1 MMNDYKKGLAC
12 GLGAYVLWGVL
23 PVYWK
28 LLDDV
33 LPFEILSSRFMWSC
47 VFVALLIFVQG
58 KLPLFITE
66 VKNVFSRFK
75 TRAAMV
81 AAAFVIS
88 INWGS
93 FIWAVNNGHIV
104 ETSMGYYINPLVSV
118 LFAVLFL
125 RERLNKIQIA
135 AVLCACVGVAS
146 MVWSFGRLPWVS
158 LTLAVSFALYGLIK
172 KLLPVSSLTSIM
184 LETLIITPLA
194 LMYEYTL
201 WQQGVSFYA
210 SGDTQV
216 LCLLAGAG
224 AVTAVPLLLFTA
236 GAKLLPLKIIGFL
249 QYISP
254 TLTLLLGVFVYGE
267 AFTAQHLLAF
277 GWIWAALALFIVSQL
292 RKS

>member
-1 MMNDYKKGLAC
+1 MNDYKKGLTC

-28 LLDDV
+28 LLDNV

-47 VFVALLIFVQG
+47 VFVALLIIFQG
-58 KLPLFITE
+58 KLPLFLTE
-66 VKNVFSRFK
+66 VKSIFSSFK
-75 TRAAMV
+75 TGAAMV
-81 AAAFVIS
+81 SAAFVIS

-125 RERLNKIQIA
+125 RERLNKMQIA

-146 MVWSFGRLPWVS
+146 MVWSFGKLPWVS
-158 LTLAVSFALYGLIK
+158 LTLAISFALYGLIK

-201 WQQGVSFYA
+201 WLQGVSFYA
-210 SGDTQV
+210 SGDMKV

-267 AFTAQHLLAF
+267 PFTASHLLAF
-277 GWIWAALALFIVSQL
+277 GWIWAALALFVVSQL
-292 RKS
+292 RNN

>member
-1 MMNDYKKGLAC
+1 MNDYKKGLVC

-47 VFVALLIFVQG
+47 VFVALLIIE
-58 KLPLFITE
+58 L
-66 VKNVFSRFK
+66 KNIFSSFK
-75 TRAAMV
+75 TGAAMV
-81 AAAFVIS
+81 SAAFVIS

-125 RERLNKIQIA
+125 RERLNKMQIA

-146 MVWSFGRLPWVS
+146 MVWSFGKLPWVS

-210 SGDTQV
+210 SGDMQV

-267 AFTAQHLLAF
+267 PFTASHLLAF
-277 GWIWAALALFIVSQL
+277 SWIWAALALFVVSQL
-292 RKS
+292 RSN

>member
-1 MMNDYKKGLAC
+1 MNDYKKGLTC
-12 GLGAYVLWGVL
+12 GLGAYVLWGLL

-33 LPFEILSSRFMWSC
+33 QPFEILSSRFMWSC
-47 VFVALLIFVQG
+47 VFVALLIIFQG
-58 KLPLFITE
+58 KLPLFLAE
-66 VKNVFSRFK
+66 VKNIFSSFK
-75 TRAAMV
+75 TGAAMV
-81 AAAFVIS
+81 SAAFVIS

-125 RERLNKIQIA
+125 RERLNKMQIA

-146 MVWSFGRLPWVS
+146 MVWSFGKLPWVS

-267 AFTAQHLLAF
+267 PFTASHLLAF
-277 GWIWAALALFIVSQL
+277 GWIWAALALFVVSQL
-292 RKS
+292 RSN

>member
-1 MMNDYKKGLAC
+1 MNDYKKGLAC
-12 GLGAYVLWGVL
+12 GLGAYILWGVL

-47 VFVALLIFVQG
+47 VFVALLIIFQG
-58 KLPLFITE
+58 KLPLFFTE
-66 VKNVFSRFK
+66 VKNIFSSFK
-75 TRAAMV
+75 TGAAMV
-81 AAAFVIS
+81 SAAFVIS

-125 RERLNKIQIA
+125 RERLNKMQIA

-146 MVWSFGRLPWVS
+146 MVWSFGKLPWVS

-267 AFTAQHLLAF
+267 PFTASHLLAF
-277 GWIWAALALFIVSQL
+277 GWIWAALALFVVSQL
-292 RKS
+292 RSN

>member
-1 MMNDYKKGLAC
+1 MNDYKKGLAC

-47 VFVALLIFVQG
+47 VFVALLIIFQG
-58 KLPLFITE
+58 KLPLFLTE
-66 VKNVFSRFK
+66 VKNIFSSFK
-75 TRAAMV
+75 TGAAMV
-81 AAAFVIS
+81 SAAFVIS

-125 RERLNKIQIA
+125 RERLNKMQIA

-146 MVWSFGRLPWVS
+146 MVWSFGKLPWVS

-194 LMYEYTL
+194 LMYEYML

-210 SGDTQV
+210 SGDMQV

-267 AFTAQHLLAF
+267 PFTASHLLAF
-277 GWIWAALALFIVSQL
+277 GWIWAALALFVVSQL
-292 RKS
+292 RSN

>member
-1 MMNDYKKGLAC
+1 MNDYKKGLAC

-33 LPFEILSSRFMWSC
+33 QPFEILSSRFMWSC
-47 VFVALLIFVQG
+47 VFVALLIIFQD
-58 KLPLFITE
+58 KLPLFLTE
-66 VKNVFSRFK
+66 VKNIFSSFK
-75 TRAAMV
+75 TGAAMV
-81 AAAFVIS
+81 SAAFVIS

-125 RERLNKIQIA
+125 RERLNKMQIA

-146 MVWSFGRLPWVS
+146 MVWSFGKLPWVS

-210 SGDTQV
+210 SGDTHV

-267 AFTAQHLLAF
+267 PFTASHLLAF
-277 GWIWAALALFIVSQL
+277 GWIWAALALFVVSQL
-292 RKS
+292 RSN

>member
-1 MMNDYKKGLAC
+1 M
-12 GLGAYVLWGVL
+12 GAYILWGVL

-47 VFVALLIFVQG
+47 VFVALLIIFQG
-58 KLPLFITE
+58 KLPLFFTE
-66 VKNVFSRFK
+66 VKNIFSSFK
-75 TRAAMV
+75 TGAAMV
-81 AAAFVIS
+81 SAAFVIS

-125 RERLNKIQIA
+125 RERLNKMQIA

-146 MVWSFGRLPWVS
+146 MVWSFGKLPWVS

-267 AFTAQHLLAF
+267 PFTASHLLAF
-277 GWIWAALALFIVSQL
+277 GWIWAALALFVVSQL
-292 RKS
+292 RSN

>member
-1 MMNDYKKGLAC
+1 MNDYKKGLAC

-47 VFVALLIFVQG
+47 VFVALLIIFQG
-58 KLPLFITE
+58 KLPLFLTE
-66 VKNVFSRFK
+66 VKSIFSSFK
-75 TRAAMV
+75 TGAAMV
-81 AAAFVIS
+81 SVAFVIS

-125 RERLNKIQIA
+125 RERLNKMQIA

-146 MVWSFGRLPWVS
+146 MVWSFGKLPWVS
-158 LTLAVSFALYGLIK
+158 LTLAISFALYGLIK

-210 SGDTQV
+210 SGDMQV

-267 AFTAQHLLAF
+267 PFTASHLLAF
-277 GWIWAALALFIVSQL
+277 GWIWGALALFVVSQL
-292 RKS
+292 RSN

>member
-1 MMNDYKKGLAC
+1 MNDYKKGLAC

-47 VFVALLIFVQG
+47 VFVALLIIFQG
-58 KLPLFITE
+58 KLPLFLSE
-66 VKNVFSRFK
+66 VKSIFSSFK
-75 TRAAMV
+75 TGAAMV
-81 AAAFVIS
+81 SAAFVIS

-125 RERLNKIQIA
+125 RERLNKMQIA

-146 MVWSFGRLPWVS
+146 MVWSFGKLPWVS
-158 LTLAVSFALYGLIK
+158 LTLAISFALYGLIK

-267 AFTAQHLLAF
+267 PFTASHLLAF
-277 GWIWAALALFIVSQL
+277 GWIWAALALFVVSQL
-292 RKS
+292 RSN

>member
-1 MMNDYKKGLAC
+1 MNDYKKGLAC

-47 VFVALLIFVQG
+47 VFVALLIIFQG
-58 KLPLFITE
+58 KLPLFLTE
-66 VKNVFSRFK
+66 VKSIFSSFK
-75 TRAAMV
+75 TGAAMV
-81 AAAFVIS
+81 SAAFVIS

-125 RERLNKIQIA
+125 REKLNKMQIA

-146 MVWSFGRLPWVS
+146 MVWSFGKLPWVS

-267 AFTAQHLLAF
+267 PFTGSHLLAF
-277 GWIWAALALFIVSQL
+277 GWIWAALALFVVSQL
-292 RKS
+292 RSN

>member
-1 MMNDYKKGLAC
+1 MNDYKKGLAC

-47 VFVALLIFVQG
+47 VFVALLIIFPG
-58 KLPLFITE
+58 KLPLFLTE
-66 VKNVFSRFK
+66 VKSIFSRFK
-75 TRAAMV
+75 TGAAMV
-81 AAAFVIS
+81 SAAFVIS

-125 RERLNKIQIA
+125 RERLNKMQIA

-146 MVWSFGRLPWVS
+146 MVWSFGKLPWVS

-267 AFTAQHLLAF
+267 PFTASHLLAF
-277 GWIWAALALFIVSQL
+277 GWIWAALALFVVSQL
-292 RKS
+292 RSN

>member
-1 MMNDYKKGLAC
+1 MNDYKKGLAC

-47 VFVALLIFVQG
+47 VFVAFLIIFQG
-58 KLPLFITE
+58 KLPLFLTE
-66 VKNVFSRFK
+66 VKSIFSSFK
-75 TRAAMV
+75 TAAAMV
-81 AAAFVIS
+81 SAAFVIS

-125 RERLNKIQIA
+125 RERLNKMQIA

-146 MVWSFGRLPWVS
+146 MVWSFGKLPWVS
-158 LTLAVSFALYGLIK
+158 LTLAISFALYGLIK

-210 SGDTQV
+210 SGDMQV

-267 AFTAQHLLAF
+267 PFTSSHLLAF
-277 GWIWAALALFIVSQL
+277 GWIWAALALFVVSQL
-292 RKS
+292 RSN

>member
-1 MMNDYKKGLAC
+1 MNDYKKGLVC

-47 VFVALLIFVQG
+47 VFVALLIIFQG
-58 KLPLFITE
+58 KLPLFLTE
-66 VKNVFSRFK
+66 VKSIFSSFK
-75 TRAAMV
+75 TGAAMV
-81 AAAFVIS
+81 SAAFVIS

-125 RERLNKIQIA
+125 RERLNKMQIA

-146 MVWSFGRLPWVS
+146 MVWSFGKLPWVS

-267 AFTAQHLLAF
+267 PFTASHLLAF
-277 GWIWAALALFIVSQL
+277 GWIWAALALFVVSQL
-292 RKS
+292 RSN

>member
-1 MMNDYKKGLAC
+1 MNDYKKGLVC

-47 VFVALLIFVQG
+47 VFVALLIIFQG
-58 KLPLFITE
+58 KLPLFLSE
-66 VKNVFSRFK
+66 VKSVFSSFK
-75 TRAAMV
+75 TGAAMV
-81 AAAFVIS
+81 SAAFVIS

-125 RERLNKIQIA
+125 RERLNKMQIA

-146 MVWSFGRLPWVS
+146 MVWSLGKLPWVS

-201 WQQGVSFYA
+201 WKQGVSFYA

-267 AFTAQHLLAF
+267 PFTGSHLLAF
-277 GWIWAALALFIVSQL
+277 GWIWAALALFVVSQL
-292 RKS
+292 RSN

>member
-1 MMNDYKKGLAC
+1 MNYYKKGLAC

-47 VFVALLIFVQG
+47 VFVALLIIFQG
-58 KLPLFITE
+58 KLPLFLTE
-66 VKNVFSRFK
+66 VKSIFSRFK
-75 TRAAMV
+75 TGAAMV
-81 AAAFVIS
+81 SAAFVIS

-125 RERLNKIQIA
+125 RERLNKMQIA

-146 MVWSFGRLPWVS
+146 MVWSFGKLPWVS

-267 AFTAQHLLAF
+267 PFTASHLLAF
-277 GWIWAALALFIVSQL
+277 GWIWAALALFVVSQL
-292 RKS
+292 RSN

>member
-1 MMNDYKKGLAC
+1 MNDYKKGLAC

-47 VFVALLIFVQG
+47 VFVAFLIIFQG
-58 KLPLFITE
+58 KLPLFFTE
-66 VKNVFSRFK
+66 VKNIFSSFK
-75 TRAAMV
+75 TGAAMV
-81 AAAFVIS
+81 SAAFVIS

-125 RERLNKIQIA
+125 RERLNKMQIA

-146 MVWSFGRLPWVS
+146 MVWSFGKLPWVS

-267 AFTAQHLLAF
+267 PFTASHLLAF
-277 GWIWAALALFIVSQL
+277 GWIWAALALFLVSQL
-292 RKS
+292 RSN

>member
-1 MMNDYKKGLAC
+1 MNDYKKGLAC

-47 VFVALLIFVQG
+47 VFVALLIIFQG
-58 KLPLFITE
+58 KLPLFLTE
-66 VKNVFSRFK
+66 VKSIFSSFK
-75 TRAAMV
+75 TGAAMV
-81 AAAFVIS
+81 SAAFVIS

-125 RERLNKIQIA
+125 RERLNKMQIA

-146 MVWSFGRLPWVS
+146 MVWSFGKLPWVS

-267 AFTAQHLLAF
+267 PFTGSHLLAF
-277 GWIWAALALFIVSQL
+277 GWIWAALALFVVSQL
-292 RKS
+292 RSN

>member
-1 MMNDYKKGLAC
+1 MNDYKKGLVC

-47 VFVALLIFVQG
+47 VFVAFLIIFQG
-58 KLPLFITE
+58 KLPLFLSE
-66 VKNVFSRFK
+66 VKSIFSSFK
-75 TRAAMV
+75 TGAAMV
-81 AAAFVIS
+81 SAAFVIS

-125 RERLNKIQIA
+125 RERLNKMQIA

-146 MVWSFGRLPWVS
+146 MVWSFGKLPWVS

-267 AFTAQHLLAF
+267 PFTSSHLLAF
-277 GWIWAALALFIVSQL
+277 GWIWAALALFVVSQL
-292 RKS
+292 RSN

>member
-1 MMNDYKKGLAC
+1 MNDYKKGMAC

-47 VFVALLIFVQG
+47 VFVALLIIFQG
-58 KLPLFITE
+58 KLPLFFTE
-66 VKNVFSRFK
+66 LKNIFSSFK
-75 TRAAMV
+75 TGAAMV
-81 AAAFVIS
+81 SAAFVIS

-125 RERLNKIQIA
+125 RERLNKMQIA

-146 MVWSFGRLPWVS
+146 MVWSFGKLPWVS

-210 SGDTQV
+210 SGDMQV
-216 LCLLAGAG
+216 LCLLTGAG

-267 AFTAQHLLAF
+267 PFTGSHLLAF
-277 GWIWAALALFIVSQL
+277 GWIWAALALFVVSQL
-292 RKS
+292 RSN

>member
-1 MMNDYKKGLAC
+1 MNDYKKGLAC

-28 LLDDV
+28 LLDNV

-47 VFVALLIFVQG
+47 VFVAFLIIFQG
-58 KLPLFITE
+58 KLPLFLTE
-66 VKNVFSRFK
+66 VKSIFSSFK
-75 TRAAMV
+75 TGAAMV
-81 AAAFVIS
+81 SAAFVIS

-125 RERLNKIQIA
+125 RERLNKMQIA

-146 MVWSFGRLPWVS
+146 MVWSFGKLPWVS

-210 SGDTQV
+210 SGDAQV

-267 AFTAQHLLAF
+267 QFTGSHLLAF
-277 GWIWAALALFIVSQL
+277 GWIWAALALFVVSQL
-292 RKS
+292 RSN